1 MIVYVLLREDQ
12 FDNVVFHLINYQKK
26 PCEGDILKVEYF
38 LTPEQQTIKK
48 LAKRISDEVISK
60 VATEYDQK
68 GIFPRDI
75 LDLLAYTEL
84 TGVYIPKEYGGF
96 GGGVFEMCL
105 VVEELSRNCGGIAV
119 SYAATALGAYP
130 IMLYGN
136 ETQKQK
142 YLSRIAKGEAIA
154 AFALTEA
161 DAGSDVSSIKTRA
174 EKKGDYYILNG
185 NKHWITNGAEADI
198 YIVFAVTDKTKGP
211 RGISAFIVEKGYEGF
226 YFGKKEDKMGI
237 RASSTTE
244 LIFDSCKVP
253 KENLIGREGMG
264 FIIAMKTFD
273 RTRPGVAAMAV
284 GIAQGAYEYAL
295 KYSKERTQFGQPLS
309 SFQAIQHMLADM
321 YMNIEAARSF
331 LYSTC
336 KMIDNGAKSYTKES
350 SACKVFASDVAMKV
364 TTDAVQIMGG
374 NGYVKDYPVEKMMR
388 DAKVTQIFEGAN
400 QIQKNIIA
408 TEILK
413 EL

>member
-1 MIVYVLLREDQ
+1 MT
-12 FDNVVFHLINYQKK
+12 DNQK
-26 PCEGDILKVEYF
+26 I
-38 LTPEQQTIKK
+38 IKR
-48 LAKRISDEVISK
+48 LAKKISDEVISK
-60 VATEYDQK
+60 VASKYDWE
-68 GIFPRDI
+68 GIFPKDI

-96 GGGVFEMCL
+96 GGGVLEMCL
-105 VVEELSRNCGGIAV
+105 VVEELSRNCAGIAV

-130 IMLYGN
+130 IMLYGTEN
-136 ETQKQK
+136 QKKK
-142 YLSRIAKGEAIA
+142 YLTRIAKGEAIA

-161 DAGSDVSSIKTRA
+161 DAGSDVSNIKTVA
-174 EKKGDYYILNG
+174 EKQGDFYILNG

-198 YIVFAVTDKTKGP
+198 YVVFAVTDKSKGP

-244 LIFDSCKVP
+244 LIFENCKVP
-253 KENLIGREGMG
+253 KENLLGREGTG
-264 FIIAMKTFD
+264 FIVAMKTFD

-284 GIAQGAYEYAL
+284 GIAQGAYEHAL
-295 KYSKERTQFGQPLS
+295 KYARERIQFGQPLT

-321 YMNIEAARSF
+321 YINIEAARSL

-336 KMIDNGAKSYTKES
+336 RMIDNGAKNYTKES

-364 TTDAVQIMGG
+364 TVDAVQIMGG

-400 QIQKNIIA
+400 QIQRNIIA
-408 TEILK
+408 SEIVKDL
-413 EL
+413 

>member
-1 MIVYVLLREDQ
+1 MD
-12 FDNVVFHLINYQKK
+12 
-26 PCEGDILKVEYF
+26 YF
-38 LTPEQQTIKK
+38 LSEEQKVIKR
-48 LAKRISDEVISK
+48 LAKKISDEVISK
-60 VATEYDQK
+60 VAGKYDK
-68 GIFPRDI
+68 EGIFPRDV

-96 GGGVFEMCL
+96 GGGVMEMCL
-105 VVEELSRNCGGIAV
+105 VVEELSRNCAGIAV
-119 SYAATALGAYP
+119 SYAASALGAYP
-130 IMLYGN
+130 IMLYG
-136 ETQKQK
+136 TQEQKEK
-142 YLSRIAKGEAIA
+142 YLTKIARGEAIA

-161 DAGSDVSSIKTRA
+161 DAGSDVSNIKTVA
-174 EKKGDYYILNG
+174 EKNGDFYILNG
-185 NKHWITNGAEADI
+185 NKHWITNGGEADI
-198 YIVFAVTDKTKGP
+198 YVVFAVTDKSKGP

-244 LIFDSCKVP
+244 LVFENCKVP
-253 KENLIGREGMG
+253 KENLLGREGTG

-284 GIAQGAYEYAL
+284 GIAQGAYEHAL
-295 KYSKERTQFGQPLS
+295 KYAKERVQFGQPLS
-309 SFQAIQHMLADM
+309 SFQAIQHMLTDM
-321 YMNIEAARSF
+321 YINIEAARAL

-336 KMIDNGAKSYTKES
+336 KMIDSGAKDYTKES

-364 TTDAVQIMGG
+364 TIDAVQIMGG

-400 QIQKNIIA
+400 QIQRNIIA
-408 TEILK
+408 SEIVK

>member
-1 MIVYVLLREDQ
+1 MD
-12 FDNVVFHLINYQKK
+12 
-26 PCEGDILKVEYF
+26 YF
-38 LTPEQQTIKK
+38 LSEEQKVIKR

-60 VATEYDQK
+60 VAGKYDK
-68 GIFPRDI
+68 EGIFPRDI
-75 LDLLAYTEL
+75 LNLLAYTEL

-96 GGGVFEMCL
+96 GGGVMEMCL
-105 VVEELSRNCGGIAV
+105 VVEELSRNCAGIAV

-130 IMLYGN
+130 IMLYG
-136 ETQKQK
+136 TQEQKKK
-142 YLSRIAKGEAIA
+142 YLTKIAKGEAIA

-161 DAGSDVSSIKTRA
+161 DAGSDVSSIKTVA
-174 EKKGDYYILNG
+174 EKDGDFYILNG
-185 NKHWITNGAEADI
+185 SKHWITNGGEADI
-198 YIVFAVTDKTKGP
+198 YVVFAVTDKSKGP

-244 LIFDSCKVP
+244 LVFENCKVP
-253 KENLIGREGMG
+253 KENLLGREGTG

-273 RTRPGVAAMAV
+273 RTRPGVAAMAI
-284 GIAQGAYEYAL
+284 GIAQGAYEHAL
-295 KYSKERTQFGQPLS
+295 KYAKERVQFGQPLS

-321 YMNIEAARSF
+321 YINIEAARAL

-336 KMIDNGAKSYTKES
+336 RMIDSGAKDYTKES

-364 TTDAVQIMGG
+364 TIDAVQIMGG

-400 QIQKNIIA
+400 QIQRNIIA
-408 TEILK
+408 SEIVK

>member
-1 MIVYVLLREDQ
+1 MSEE
-12 FDNVVFHLINYQKK
+12 QK
-26 PCEGDILKVEYF
+26 V
-38 LTPEQQTIKK
+38 IKR

-60 VATEYDQK
+60 VASKYDK
-68 GIFPRDI
+68 EGIFPRDI

-96 GGGVFEMCL
+96 GGGVMEMCL
-105 VVEELSRNCGGIAV
+105 VVEELSRNCAGIAV

-130 IMLYGN
+130 IMLYGT
-136 ETQKQK
+136 ESQKKK
-142 YLSRIAKGEAIA
+142 YLTKIAKGEAIA

-161 DAGSDVSSIKTRA
+161 DAGSDVSNIKTIA
-174 EKKGDYYILNG
+174 EKDGDFYILNG
-185 NKHWITNGAEADI
+185 NKHWITNGKEADI
-198 YIVFAVTDKTKGP
+198 YVVFAVTDKSKGP
-211 RGISAFIVEKGYEGF
+211 RGISAFIVEKGYDGF

-244 LIFDSCKVP
+244 LVFENCRVP
-253 KENLIGREGMG
+253 KENLIGREGIG

-284 GIAQGAYEYAL
+284 GIAQGAYEHAL
-295 KYSKERTQFGQPLS
+295 KYAKERIQFGQPLS

-321 YMNIEAARSF
+321 YINIEAARSL

-336 KMIDNGAKSYTKES
+336 RMIDSGAKDYTKES

-364 TTDAVQIMGG
+364 TVDAVQIMGG

-400 QIQKNIIA
+400 QIQRNIIA
-408 TEILK
+408 AEIIK